1 MIATIGFVFA
11 IGLLVYMIIRGID
24 MITATVVTAAVILVT
39 SGLNV
44 WDGFLTTYSGG
55 IGSFV
60 TSWFLILG
68 LGGVFGQLVLEAG
81 LATRI
86 AKTLTEK
93 LGAKMV
99 GAVILICSFFITLL
113 GINGYIMVFVLYPI
127 ADNLLKQRDKI
138 EAAGSKFVL
147 LIVPNKESVYFEYLP
162 DEIREKKAK
171 SSRTD
176 DLVGYLQAN
185 TDLDIIYVKDKYLS
199 MKDETQIYYK
209 TDTHWNMVGCYVALQ
224 EVLRN
229 LYGTYTDVNEVTF
242 QEHLHDFAGDLAT
255 MADVG
260 VAYGIDTVYFLGE
273 DQARDEQKVED
284 SLLLVGDSFAEFLLL
299 ESPYYFK
306 GGVINGDIVPYDYNF
321 VKATAANL
329 SQKPDVVLW
338 ECCERHIDRLGWD
351 E

>member
-1 MIATIGFVFA
+1 MKRNNRNGRVTILLSVLTGTLLILVILLFLFFAKRDKGQDTEENTEHWETMESQSQESEETQTTEESVPEQESEDIPDLGSDLVFA
-11 IGLLVYMIIRGID
+11 GKDKWLFYQS
-24 MITATVVTAAVILVT
+24 TV
-39 SGLNV
+39 
-44 WDGFLTTYSGG
+44 DGDTMADFYGTNAFS
-55 IGSFV
+55 V
-60 TSWFLILG
+60 A
-68 LGGVFGQLVLEAG
+68 EMKE
-81 LATRI
+81 I
-86 AKTLTEK
+86 AE
-93 LGAKMV
+93 
-99 GAVILICSFFITLL
+99 
-113 GINGYIMVFVLYPI
+113 
-127 ADNLLKQRDKI
+127 NLLKQRDKI

-162 DEIREKKAK
+162 DEIREKKPK

-185 TDLDIIYVKDKYLS
+185 TDLDIIYMKDKYLS
-199 MKDETQIYYK
+199 MKDETRIYYK
-209 TDTHWNMVGCYVALQ
+209 TATHWNMVGCYVALQ

-229 LYGTYTDVNEVTF
+229 LYGTYTDVSEVTF
-242 QEHLHDFAGDLAT
+242 QEHLHDFAGDLAA

-329 SQKPDVVLW
+329 SRKPDVVLW

-351 E
+351 EVKK

>member
-1 MIATIGFVFA
+1 MKKNNRNGRITILVGVLTGTLLILVILLFLFFVKRDKGQDTEESTEYWETMETESSEFQETGETETAQEGESVQESEDIPDLGSDLVFA
-11 IGLLVYMIIRGID
+11 GKDKWLFYQSTMDGD
-24 MITATVVTAAVILVT
+24 TMADFYGTNAFSVT
-39 SGLNV
+39 
-44 WDGFLTTYSGG
+44 
-55 IGSFV
+55 
-60 TSWFLILG
+60 
-68 LGGVFGQLVLEAG
+68 EM
-81 LATRI
+81 
-86 AKTLTEK
+86 KE
-93 LGAKMV
+93 
-99 GAVILICSFFITLL
+99 
-113 GINGYIMVFVLYPI
+113 I

-185 TDLDIIYVKDKYLS
+185 TDLDIIYMKDKYLS

-224 EVLRN
+224 EVLKN
-229 LYGTYTDVNEVTF
+229 LYGTYSDVGEVTF

-260 VAYGIDTVYFLGE
+260 VTYGIDTVYFLGE
-273 DQARDEQKVED
+273 DQAKEEQKVED

-306 GGVINGDIVPYDYNF
+306 GGVINGDIVPYNYNF
-321 VKATAANL
+321 VKATTANL

>member
-1 MIATIGFVFA
+1 MKRNNRNGRVTILLSVLTGTLLILVILLFLFFAKRDKGQDTEENTEHWEIMESQSQESEETQTTEESVPEQESEDIPDLGSDLVFA
-11 IGLLVYMIIRGID
+11 GKDKWLFYQS
-24 MITATVVTAAVILVT
+24 TV
-39 SGLNV
+39 
-44 WDGFLTTYSGG
+44 DGDTMADFYGTNAFS
-55 IGSFV
+55 V
-60 TSWFLILG
+60 A
-68 LGGVFGQLVLEAG
+68 EMKE
-81 LATRI
+81 I
-86 AKTLTEK
+86 AE
-93 LGAKMV
+93 
-99 GAVILICSFFITLL
+99 
-113 GINGYIMVFVLYPI
+113 
-127 ADNLLKQRDKI
+127 NLLKQRDKI

-185 TDLDIIYVKDKYLS
+185 TDLDIIYMKDKYLS
-199 MKDETQIYYK
+199 MKDETRIYYK

-229 LYGTYTDVNEVTF
+229 LYGTYTDVSEVTF

-329 SQKPDVVLW
+329 SRKPDVVLW

-351 E
+351 EVKK

>member
-1 MIATIGFVFA
+1 MADFYGTNAFSVAEMKEIA
-11 IGLLVYMIIRGID
+11 
-24 MITATVVTAAVILVT
+24 
-39 SGLNV
+39 
-44 WDGFLTTYSGG
+44 
-55 IGSFV
+55 
-60 TSWFLILG
+60 
-68 LGGVFGQLVLEAG
+68 E
-81 LATRI
+81 
-86 AKTLTEK
+86 
-93 LGAKMV
+93 
-99 GAVILICSFFITLL
+99 
-113 GINGYIMVFVLYPI
+113 
-127 ADNLLKQRDKI
+127 NLLKQRDKI

-162 DEIREKKAK
+162 DEIREKKPK

-185 TDLDIIYVKDKYLS
+185 TDLDIIYMKDKYLS
-199 MKDETQIYYK
+199 MKDETRIYYK

-229 LYGTYTDVNEVTF
+229 LYGTYTDVSEVTF
-242 QEHLHDFAGDLAT
+242 QEHVHDFAGDLAA

-329 SQKPDVVLW
+329 SRKPDVVLW

-351 E
+351 EGKK